1 MKKLLFTLWAVI
13 MGLSAHAAEL
23 MAPPYQF
30 IANKGQWPT
39 QVRFAADVP
48 GGRLFLE
55 PTGFSYNLQ
64 AQDAGHHADDPNT
77 PQLIRGHSFRTRL
90 LGAQSVSPAVGELL
104 LPTYHNYFIGN
115 QPSEWA
121 TQVPLFEAV
130 RYRQL
135 YPGVDMVWHTAARQL
150 KYDYELTP
158 GTDPS
163 LIRLQYEGLDGLEV
177 VNGALQLHTSLG
189 VITEQAPVAW
199 QTDASGR
206 RHPVECHYVLTGQ
219 EVRFAVRQRNPRWA
233 LTIDP
238 ALIFSTYSS
247 ASGGLSA
254 NVAAADAQGQVYT
267 AGYTIT
273 PPFPVTVGAY
283 QTQDQGADIGLMKLN
298 PTGTALLFATY
309 LGGSGQEYPL
319 DMAFGSNQ
327 EPILLNISSAL
338 NYPLLPSGGYDRTK
352 GGNQDYVITR
362 LNTTGTQLRGSTY
375 LGGAG
380 TEGGSLSSNASSITV
395 APNGDVLVGGITGS
409 SDFPTRNGVQNT
421 RPSST
426 SIEGVVARLDGGLN
440 TLIWST
446 YLGGSGED
454 QINDIVLAANGSLY
468 VCGST
473 NSPNFPLGAA
483 GLNRVTFGNTDGFVL
498 NLSGTGNSIVSG
510 TYLGTTQADIA
521 RFVDIDASG
530 RILVAGAT
538 LGGYPTTAGVFQSL
552 TATGRVF
559 IHCLNPALTQTAF
572 ATQIGLNNA
581 TTFLDSNYI
590 TGFGIDACGR
600 LLFSAYTTLQQ
611 APLST
616 DALQRNPR
624 SLYLCALSGDA
635 RTLVYGSYFGGP
647 QGGGSNFSQTHLH
660 FAASNQ
666 ITRTGDLYHVE
677 CTTSNQFPTTPGVY
691 APARIGTSNNAGGI
705 FKFSFSG
712 GLAPLRASIAPVL
725 PGCAPHL
732 IQFTNTSMGGSHYR
746 WNFGDGS
753 PIDTS
758 FSPLHSFATAG
769 RYRVRL
775 EVRPPAQCSNNSDT
789 TSVLVVATTAL
800 PPVVHI
806 DSVKCGQPLELDARG
821 TGTYLWNTGQ
831 TTRTITV
838 SEPGSYSVAT
848 ATPGQCIAE
857 QRFEIKPLTF
867 RRPPNIITPN
877 HDDKNDYFKLL
888 GPLQGAELRVFNR
901 WGKEVFHSRQYD
913 NTWQADSQPA
923 GIYYYLATRPEC
935 GITYK
940 GWLEITR

>member
-1 MKKLLFTLWAVI
+1 MKKLLFTLWAVLI
-13 MGLSAHAAEL
+13 AFSMHAA
-23 MAPPYQF
+23 APYQF
-30 IANKGQWPT
+30 IANKGQWPA
-39 QVRFAADVP
+39 QVQFAADIP

-64 AQDAGHHADDPNT
+64 AQEDGHHADDSA
-77 PQLIRGHSFRTRL
+77 PQLIRGHAFRTRL
-90 LGAQSVSPAVGELL
+90 LGAQSMSAAVGEQV

-115 QPSEWA
+115 QPSQWA
-121 TQVPLFEAV
+121 TQVPLFAAV

-135 YPGVDMVWHTAARQL
+135 YPGVDMVWHTAASQL
-150 KYDYELTP
+150 KYDYELAP
-158 GTDPS
+158 GTDPEI
-163 LIRLQYEGLDGLEV
+163 IRLQYEGLDGLEV

-189 VITEQAPVAW
+189 VITEQAPIAW

-206 RHPVECHYVLTGQ
+206 RHPVECQYVLAGH
-219 EVRFAVRQRNPRWA
+219 EVHFTVLQRNPRWA

-247 ASGGLSA
+247 ASGSLSA

-267 AGYTIT
+267 AGYVILA
-273 PPFPVTVGAY
+273 PFPVTVGAY
-283 QTQDQGADIGLMKLN
+283 QTQQQGLNIGLLKLN
-298 PTGTALLFATY
+298 PAGTALLFATY

-319 DMAFGSNQ
+319 DIAFGSNQ
-327 EPILLNISSAL
+327 EPILLNISSSS
-338 NYPLLPSGGYDRTK
+338 NYPLLPSGGYDRTNA
-352 GGNQDYVITR
+352 GNQDYVITR
-362 LNTTGTQLRGSTY
+362 FNTAGTQLRGSTY

-380 TEGGSLSSNASSITV
+380 MEGSSLSAKASSIVV
-395 APNGDVLVGGITGS
+395 APNGDVLVGGITTS
-409 SDFPTRNGVQNT
+409 NDFPTRNGLQNT
-421 RPSST
+421 RPST
-426 SIEGVVARLDGGLN
+426 SSVEGVVARLDGNLN

-454 QINDIVLAANGSLY
+454 QVNDMVLAANGSLY

-473 NSPNFPLGAA
+473 ASSNFPLGAV

-498 NLSGTGNSIVSG
+498 NLSGTGNSVASG
-510 TYLGTTQADIA
+510 TYLGTNQADIA

-572 ATQIGLNNA
+572 ATQIGINNA
-581 TTFLDSNYI
+581 TNFLDSNYI
-590 TGFGIDACGR
+590 TGFGTDACGR
-600 LLFSAYTTLQQ
+600 ILFSAYTTVQS

-624 SLYLCALSGDA
+624 SLYLCALLGDA

-647 QGGGSNFSQTHLH
+647 QAGGSTISQTHLH

-691 APARIGTSNNAGGI
+691 APTRIGTASNAGGI

-725 PGCAPHL
+725 PGCAPL
-732 IQFTNTSMGGSHYR
+732 LVQFTNTSTGGSSYR

-758 FSPLHSFATAG
+758 FAPLHSFATEG

-775 EVRPPAQCSNNSDT
+775 EVRPPLQCSNNTDT
-789 TSVLVVATTAL
+789 TSILVVATTPL
-800 PPVVHI
+800 PPQVRT
-806 DSVKCGQPLELDARG
+806 DSVKCGEPIVLDAGG
-821 TGTYLWNTGQ
+821 TGTYLWNTGE
-831 TTRTITV
+831 TTRSISV
-838 SEPGSYSVAT
+838 SEPGTYSVAT
-848 ATPGQCIAE
+848 ATPGLCIAE
-857 QRFEIKPLTF
+857 KRFEIKPLTF

-877 HDDKNDYFKLL
+877 YDTKNDQFKLL

-901 WGKEVFHSRQYD
+901 WGKEVYYSRRYD
-913 NTWQADSQPA
+913 NTWQGGTQPA
-923 GIYYYLATRPEC
+923 GLYYYLATRPEC
-935 GITYK
+935 GINYK